1 LIFDLLFWDRSFS
14 LDPPIFI
21 LVTCAIL
28 LQRFTWRGHS
38 LHAKVAMGG
47 AVLSGAMVHV

>member
-28 LQRFTWRGHS
+28 VQRFTWRGHS
-38 LHAKVAMGG
+38 LHAKVAMGV
-47 AVLSGAMVHV
+47 AVLSGAMVQV